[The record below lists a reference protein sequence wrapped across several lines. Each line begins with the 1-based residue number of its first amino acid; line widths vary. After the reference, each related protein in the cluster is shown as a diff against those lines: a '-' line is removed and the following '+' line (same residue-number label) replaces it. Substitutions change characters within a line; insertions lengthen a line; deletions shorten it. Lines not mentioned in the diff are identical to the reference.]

1 MTRKICFFDIDG
13 TLWDRENR
21 IPQSAVRAIR
31 RLREN
36 GHLALIC
43 SGRSRSYIRHPALLG
58 IGFDGI
64 VSGAGTMLEAG
75 GKVVYN
81 HVLAPEDVLR
91 AVETALALSWTPL
104 LEGVQTTCIDREG
117 FPIPAYYDKLAAD
130 LGEVLEPLS
139 RRWGQWND
147 ISKLTVIAR
156 EGAAEMGK
164 LREFLGGTFDFVVH
178 ESWLAELVPPGVNK
192 GTGLREA
199 CRFLGADPG
208 DAVAFGDSAN
218 DLDMLLAAGTG
229 VCMGNGTE
237 ALKREADLVTAPM
250 EENGIEKALIQL
262 GLIEG
267 PRSVFD

>member
-43 SGRSRSYIRHPALLG
+43 SGRSRSYIRHPDLLG

-75 GKVVYN
+75 GKVIYN
-81 HVLAPEDVLR
+81 RVLEAKDVLR

-104 LEGVQTTCIDREG
+104 LEGVNTTCIDREA

-139 RRWGQWND
+139 RRWGQWDD

-156 EGAAEMGK
+156 EGAADMEK
-164 LREFLGGTFDFVVH
+164 LREKLGGTFDFVVH
-178 ESWLAELVPPGVNK
+178 EPWLAELVPPGVNK
-192 GTGLREA
+192 GTGLTEA
-199 CRFLGADPG
+199 CRYLGADPK

-218 DLDMLLAAGTG
+218 DLDMLRAAGTG

-237 ALKREADLVTAPM
+237 ALKREADLVTASM
-250 EENGIEKALIQL
+250 EEDGIEKALIQL
-262 GLIEG
+262 GLIG
-267 PRSVFD
+267 D

>member
-43 SGRSRSYIRHPALLG
+43 SGRSRSYIRPPDLLG
-58 IGFDGI
+58 FGFDGI

-81 HVLAPEDVLR
+81 RVLEAKDVLR

-104 LEGVQTTCIDREG
+104 LEGVNTTCIDREA
-117 FPIPAYYDKLAAD
+117 FPIPAYYDKLAA
-130 LGEVLEPLS
+130 
-139 RRWGQWND
+139 
-147 ISKLTVIAR
+147 IAR
-156 EGAAEMGK
+156 AGAADMEK
-164 LREFLGGTFDFVVH
+164 LREKLGGTFDFVVH
-178 ESWLAELVPPGVNK
+178 EPWLAELVPPGVNK
-192 GTGLREA
+192 GTGLTEA
-199 CRFLGADPG
+199 CRYLGADPK

-218 DLDMLLAAGTG
+218 DLDMLRAAGTG

-237 ALKREADLVTAPM
+237 ALKREADLVTASM
-250 EENGIEKALIQL
+250 EEDGIEKALIQL
-262 GLIEG
+262 GLIEA
-267 PRSVFD
+267 